1 MSRKNAK
8 EEGVGRR
15 FTLVALPFIG
25 ALVVVGGFAYD
36 IAFAGIPYQD
46 PTPDLQARY
55 TFHRSVA
62 GWMYKSGAI
71 LLVGGVVS
79 RPLIRKGN

>member
-1 MSRKNAK
+1 VSRKNAK
-8 EEGVGRR
+8 DDGVGRR
-15 FTLVALPFIG
+15 FMFAALPFIG
-25 ALVVVGGFAYD
+25 ALVIVGGFAYD

-71 LLVGGVVS
+71 LLVGGVVA
-79 RPLIRKGN
+79 RPLIRKRN